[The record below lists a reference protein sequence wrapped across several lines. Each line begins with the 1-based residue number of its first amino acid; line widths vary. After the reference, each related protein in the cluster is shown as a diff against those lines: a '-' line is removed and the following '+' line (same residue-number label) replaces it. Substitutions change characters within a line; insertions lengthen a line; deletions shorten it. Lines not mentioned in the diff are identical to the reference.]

1 MKTLK
6 WIILLIVSVG
16 VGSFIDVNIL
26 EKIDLNVWLS
36 RGIGCLVTV
45 IIALLMHH
53 CFFRKKS
60 SK

>member
-26 EKIDLNVWLS
+26 EKID
-36 RGIGCLVTV
+36 I
-45 IIALLMHH
+45 
-53 CFFRKKS
+53 
-60 SK
+60 